1 MGNDDL
7 LQYFRLSTEASHSL
21 APSYRNLFINVD
33 KTVDHDGF
41 KNIESKFLRTIT
53 VAGLPVDD
61 IPCIE
66 VWDINGIIFS
76 SHNGSK
82 PSPSCTWNE
91 EYSDGFYRV
100 EKFVLGDF
108 SITCRFGGQLAIN
121 KDKSTLIF
129 KYQNSTGKLVHNF
142 IIQYSIRLIVIFQL
156 QHF

>member
-1 MGNDDL
+1 M
-7 LQYFRLSTEASHSL
+7 
-21 APSYRNLFINVD
+21 NVD
-33 KTVDHDGF
+33 
-41 KNIESKFLRTIT
+41 SRFLRTIT

-66 VWDINGIIFS
+66 VWDMNGIIFS
-76 SHNGSK
+76 SHHGSK
-82 PSPSCTWNE
+82 PSASCSWNE

-108 SITCRFGGQLAIN
+108 SIICRFGGLLAIN

-129 KYQNSTGKLVHNF
+129 KYQNTTGMRVDYLLYCLSNV
-142 IIQYSIRLIVIFQL
+142 LILNPSFPA